1 MLASERMRE
10 NVRKGVT
17 RRDKEKIQHRDIGN
31 KMLQKATKELIPTM
45 QKKVEEIAIKV
56 EELIG
61 DDVGLLAPQIEL
73 IIGNRSINDLASAT
87 QSRSYTA
94 EELMIGL
101 ELYRQVIAMINT
113 KVLYP
118 PSIYTF
124 CSFMNISSTTYK
136 SYLTDP
142 DKAEAMRMID
152 DYIAGVQF
160 TSAQMGKLKEISTI
174 FGLKATHGW
183 YEAQAPVQIKGEV
196 KLDIDEI
203 RSTIKEINK
212 GKAID
217 VDYEEK

>member
-1 MLASERMRE
+1 MITSDRAKEVVKE
-10 NVRKGVT
+10 TNIKK
-17 RRDKEKIQHRDIGN
+17 DKKKIQHRDIGN
-31 KMLQKATKELIPTM
+31 RMLQQASKDLIPTM
-45 QKKVEEIAIKV
+45 QKKVEEIANKV

-61 DDVGLLAPQIEL
+61 DDIGLLAPQIEL
-73 IIGNRSINDLASAT
+73 IIGNRSIKDLASVT
-87 QSRSYTA
+87 TPRTYTP

-101 ELYRQVIAMINT
+101 ELYRQVIAHINT

-136 SYLTDP
+136 NYLTDP

-160 TSAQMGKLKEISTI
+160 TSAQMGKLKEVSTI

-217 VDYEEK
+217 VEYED

>member
-1 MLASERMRE
+1 
-10 NVRKGVT
+10 
-17 RRDKEKIQHRDIGN
+17 
-31 KMLQKATKELIPTM
+31 
-45 QKKVEEIAIKV
+45 
-56 EELIG
+56 
-61 DDVGLLAPQIEL
+61 
-73 IIGNRSINDLASAT
+73 
-87 QSRSYTA
+87 
-94 EELMIGL
+94 
-101 ELYRQVIAMINT
+101 
-113 KVLYP
+113 
-118 PSIYTF
+118 
-124 CSFMNISSTTYK
+124 MNISSTTYK
-136 SYLTDP
+136 NYLTDP

-217 VDYEEK
+217 VEYDICPSGWRLPTGYDYFNPEDDGEGWCVLCRMRAERLSFPSSTWM

>member
-1 MLASERMRE
+1 MPTAEKMRE
-10 NVRKGVT
+10 NVKKGVAK
-17 RRDKEKIQHRDIGN
+17 RDKEKVQHRDIGN
-31 KMLQKATKELIPTM
+31 RMLQQASRDLIPTM
-45 QKKVEEIAIKV
+45 QKKVEEIANKV

-73 IIGNRSINDLASAT
+73 IIGNRSIVDIASVT
-87 QSRSYTA
+87 NPRMYTA

-101 ELYRQVIAMINT
+101 EMYRQVIAHINT

-124 CSFMNISSTTYK
+124 CSFMNMSSSQYK

-174 FGLKATHGW
+174 FGLKAVHGW
-183 YEAQAPVQIKGEV
+183 YEAQAPVQIKSEV
-196 KLDIDEI
+196 KLDINEI
-203 RSTIKEINK
+203 RNTIKEINK
-212 GKAID
+212 GKVID
-217 VDYEEK
+217 AEYEE

>member
-1 MLASERMRE
+1 MLTPDEMRE
-10 NVRKGVT
+10 NVKKGVT
-17 RRDKEKIQHRDIGN
+17 KRDKKKIQHRDISN
-31 KMLQKATKELIPTM
+31 RMLQQASKDLIPTM
-45 QKKVEEIAIKV
+45 QKKVEEIAKKV

-61 DDVGLLAPQIEL
+61 DDIGLLAPQIEL
-73 IIGNRSINDLASAT
+73 IIGNRSIKDLASAIT
-87 QSRSYTA
+87 PRTYTP

-101 ELYRQVIAMINT
+101 ELYRQVIAHINT

-136 SYLTDP
+136 NYLTDP

-217 VDYEEK
+217 VEYEE

>member
-1 MLASERMRE
+1 MITSDEIKASVKKA
-10 NVRKGVT
+10 NVT
-17 RRDKEKIQHRDIGN
+17 RDKKKIQHRDIGN
-31 KMLQKATKELIPTM
+31 RMLQQASKDLIPTM
-45 QKKVEEIAIKV
+45 QKKVEEIAEEV
-56 EELIG
+56 EKLIG

-73 IIGNRSINDLASAT
+73 IIGNRSVKDLASAT
-87 QSRSYTA
+87 MPRAYTS

-101 ELYRQVIAMINT
+101 EMYRQVIAHINT

-136 SYLTDP
+136 NYLTDP
-142 DKAEAMRMID
+142 DKAEVMRMID

-217 VDYEEK
+217 VEYEE